1 MEMIQHPPII
11 ILNSVLSCLRQDVI
25 KITQT
30 GIIPGTVSLS
40 SSQKEYSKTPSII
53 PRLLYTF
60 YFCFIY

>member
-1 MEMIQHPPII
+1 METIQHPPII

-40 SSQKEYSKTPSII
+40 SSQKEYTKSPSVI
-53 PRLLYTF
+53 PRLLYLF
-60 YFCFIY
+60 HFCFMY